1 MNLVVIGLNHKTAPV
16 EVREKFAFPTA
27 SMATALAG
35 FRRKAH
41 SAEVVILSTCNR
53 VEIYASA
60 DSEPIPGEVVQQF
73 LAEFHRSD
81 LSAFAAYLY
90 ERRGQ
95 DAVRHLFR
103 VTSSLDSMVLGE
115 PQINAQVKEAYTMAA
130 EEEATGKV
138 LHALFQRAFHV
149 AKQVQANT
157 SIGAGKLS
165 VGSVAVDLAER
176 IFQDF
181 SDKVVMILGA
191 GEMAELVLKHLAER
205 GAEKVIVS
213 NRSPDKAEALAKEYE
228 GRAVPYD
235 KLVEHLAEADILI
248 CSTAAPHYVLRPD
261 QIRAAARIRKSRP
274 MFLIDIAV
282 PRNIHPEV
290 SQIENVYLYD
300 IDDLE
305 KVVAQ
310 SIELREKELE
320 KCLAI
325 VERQTGDFMRWLET
339 LRVGSTISGFIK
351 ALHGIKQEEL
361 DRLRPKLAHLS
372 ADDWHEIEIMAD
384 RLTNKV
390 ANPPAQAIRQQA
402 QAGSH
407 HGLVE
412 AIRRLFG
419 LQSTS

>member
-1 MNLVVIGLNHKTAPV
+1 
-16 EVREKFAFPTA
+16 
-27 SMATALAG
+27 
-35 FRRKAH
+35 
-41 SAEVVILSTCNR
+41 
-53 VEIYASA
+53 
-60 DSEPIPGEVVQQF
+60 
-73 LAEFHRSD
+73 
-81 LSAFAAYLY
+81 
-90 ERRGQ
+90 
-95 DAVRHLFR
+95 
-103 VTSSLDSMVLGE
+103 
-115 PQINAQVKEAYTMAA
+115 
-130 EEEATGKV
+130 
-138 LHALFQRAFHV
+138 
-149 AKQVQANT
+149 
-157 SIGAGKLS
+157 
-165 VGSVAVDLAER
+165 
-176 IFQDF
+176 
-181 SDKVVMILGA
+181 
-191 GEMAELVLKHLAER
+191 
-205 GAEKVIVS
+205 
-213 NRSPDKAEALAKEYE
+213 
-228 GRAVPYD
+228 
-235 KLVEHLAEADILI
+235 
-248 CSTAAPHYVLRPD
+248 
-261 QIRAAARIRKSRP
+261 
-274 MFLIDIAV
+274 V
-282 PRNIHPEV
+282 PRNIHPEI

-390 ANPPAQAIRQQA
+390 ANPPAQALRQQA

>member
-1 MNLVVIGLNHKTAPV
+1 MNILVVGLNHKSAPV
-16 EVREKFAFPTA
+16 EVREKLAFQDA
-27 SMATALAG
+27 SLPHALAL
-35 FRRKAH
+35 FRRKTH
-41 SAEVVILSTCNR
+41 SAEAVILSTCNR
-53 VEIYASA
+53 VELYAS
-60 DSEPIPGEVVQQF
+60 SEPEPIPGEVVQQF
-73 LAEFHRSD
+73 LAEFHGLD
-81 LSAFAAYLY
+81 LASFAPHLY
-90 ERRGQ
+90 ERRDQ

-103 VTSSLDSMVLGE
+103 VTASLDSMVLGE
-115 PQINAQVKEAYTMAA
+115 PQINAQVKEAYTIAA

-138 LHALFQRAFHV
+138 LNALFQRAFHV
-149 AKQVQANT
+149 AKQVQAST
-157 SIGAGKLS
+157 SIAAGKLS

-213 NRSPDKAEALAKEYE
+213 NRSPEKAEALAKEYE
-228 GRAVPYD
+228 GRAVPHD
-235 KLVEHLAEADILI
+235 QLVEHLAHADILI
-248 CSTAAPHYVLRPD
+248 CSTAAPHYVLHPD
-261 QIRAAARIRKSRP
+261 QIRVAAKARKSRP
-274 MFLIDIAV
+274 MFLVDIAV
-282 PRNIHPEV
+282 PRNINPEV

-325 VERQTGDFMRWLET
+325 VERQSEDFMRWLGT

-351 ALHGIKQEEL
+351 SLHGIKQQEL
-361 DRLRPKLAHLS
+361 ERLRPKLAHLS
-372 ADDWHEIEIMAD
+372 EKDWREIEQMAD

-390 ANPPAQAIRQQA
+390 ANQPAQTLREHAKDGA
-402 QAGSH
+402 A
-407 HGLVE
+407 HGLVD

-419 LQSTS
+419 LEGP